1 MHAPKLKKSQNQF
14 KDSNSSKREGFNN
27 NPNNSH
33 PQPTPTHREFQYSRR
48 RHCIIVIIETTTV
61 WPLPGALQF
70 RGDGKINKNRKLR
83 GHWRPHQN
91 QNKQNPHA
99 NERKHAASQVR
110 KRERER
116 DTHTHTQPSPREE
129 RSATKVELKKTQC
142 SEETTWG
149 AFKAGGCYSAV
160 ARILR
165 DTHLTST
172 TTCSLLLLQYSFPL
186 RQESQ
191 QFNKP
196 CVERSGRITG
206 SLEHCAMKRF
216 GGDKRWERSVKEL
229 TGRNRQS
236 LEGRNKEGRK
246 ESRCVRDGKRRR
258 EKREGKEVVGT
269 HNNRWSECCVEATR
283 QTDRSI
289 GRSITASSYVSGRG
303 LSDRPIPPDNS
314 EFADGNPA
322 TKWPSPTT
330 YLIGGTKP
338 ARPRRVLGGRAGRR
352 FWISKT
358 GVLPGVGGR
367 AGTRDW
373 LDRSRKTTSVWM
385 RRH

>member
-1 MHAPKLKKSQNQF
+1 
-14 KDSNSSKREGFNN
+14 
-27 NPNNSH
+27 
-33 PQPTPTHREFQYSRR
+33 
-48 RHCIIVIIETTTV
+48 
-61 WPLPGALQF
+61 
-70 RGDGKINKNRKLR
+70 
-83 GHWRPHQN
+83 
-91 QNKQNPHA
+91 
-99 NERKHAASQVR
+99 
-110 KRERER
+110 
-116 DTHTHTQPSPREE
+116 
-129 RSATKVELKKTQC
+129 VELKKTQC

-149 AFKAGGCYSAV
+149 AFKAGGCLSAV

-172 TTCSLLLLQYSFPL
+172 TTCSLLLLHYSFPL

-196 CVERSGRITG
+196 CVERKWPHYRLSWALCDEAIWWGQETRKKRERIN
-206 SLEHCAMKRF
+206 
-216 GGDKRWERSVKEL
+216 WQ
-229 TGRNRQS
+229 NRQS
-236 LEGRNKEGRK
+236 LEGRKKEGRK